1 MSNTYNER
9 LAKLGCMVLQ
19 LFPKM
24 MQLILKEYA
33 TPKGLKRKYSQKD
46 FNFVLK
52 ANEVVLMDKLP
63 NMDEFTIEICY
74 KILRFENM
82 LDEPKC
88 KWGKVPNDTEI
99 EIANDIQRLINATNS
114 IISISVEDVTEDYTE
129 KLLGKIKLMVARIDS
144 FLEQDTLSRMFKRLS
159 ISEPDTISIL
169 QDLTRITK
177 IEVADIHPDTESEKR
192 ERYSRLALAIIETFP
207 DILRDV
213 IRSNISGSQLY
224 LQCIPYL
231 NKFTSEQQLKL
242 MELQYSNTYNSLDV
256 TLIYRLLRQ
265 FSLIQPPTKGWGS
278 IPDDVNTKLG
288 DDVER
293 IRYLRN
299 QIAHRSDTNIDARVF
314 DDYFDKFQNI
324 GCRMDLLFFYKTN
337 YEQRIIG
344 HRTRR
349 LDTEMLTKYENALK
363 ELENIQRK
371 ACYLP

>member
-177 IEVADIHPDTESEKR
+177 IE
-192 ERYSRLALAIIETFP
+192 
-207 DILRDV
+207 
-213 IRSNISGSQLY
+213 G
-224 LQCIPYL
+224 
-231 NKFTSEQQLKL
+231 
-242 MELQYSNTYNSLDV
+242 
-256 TLIYRLLRQ
+256 
-265 FSLIQPPTKGWGS
+265 
-278 IPDDVNTKLG
+278 
-288 DDVER
+288 
-293 IRYLRN
+293 
-299 QIAHRSDTNIDARVF
+299 
-314 DDYFDKFQNI
+314 KFQI
-324 GCRMDLLFFYKTN
+324 
-337 YEQRIIG
+337 
-344 HRTRR
+344 
-349 LDTEMLTKYENALK
+349 KY
-363 ELENIQRK
+363 
-371 ACYLP
+371 YH